1 MNNKTATQL
10 ALWTALLLA
19 LAGSIRHVAWAFATL
34 EAGNMTWGYVQA
46 AAVDIGL
53 TALAYAIQQRRRE
66 RRGTRTLWLGV
77 LVFSGISAYANLLH
91 GMFFASDIGLDGWTL
106 ARPFLLSAVL
116 PLLVLYLSEIISSD
130 VQHAYLR
137 QERGRQAAAR
147 AARRQQAAARKQAA
161 HLSKAAEPSKSDT
174 KTATLSKSDAKAVLL
189 DTLRTQP
196 DAKSDA
202 LAAAIGRSR
211 STMYNYLDEL
221 VQAGQV
227 SRNGGGIV
235 VR

>member
-1 MNNKTATQL
+1 MNSKTATQL

-130 VQHAYLR
+130 VQHA
-137 QERGRQAAAR
+137 AAR
-147 AARRQQAAARKQAA
+147 AARQQQAAARKQAA
-161 HLSKAAEPSKSDT
+161 HPSKTAKPSKSDT
-174 KTATLSKSDAKAVLL
+174 KAAELSKSDAKAVLL

-196 DAKSDA
+196 DTKPDA

-227 SRNGGGIV
+227 SRNGEGII